1 MSEFE
6 NSGTSETEAQ
16 EEMTTMQQ
24 SVEGQQMGDAGA
36 EPIAAPEPAVSN
48 QEAMVAQ
55 TLSRVK
61 KQSKQIEKA
70 NKLLAQLPGQ
80 FKDLDKKQSKQ
91 FRQVDQQVRHLQSQ
105 LKQLQKQVARIKV
118 GAATAGGSGSKKKKK
133 AGKKRKR

>member
-16 EEMTTMQQ
+16 EEEMDTTIQ
-24 SVEGQQMGDAGA
+24 SVEGQQVEAGAGA
-36 EPIAAPEPAVSN
+36 EPAAPEPVSN

-70 NKLLAQLPGQ
+70 HKLLAQLPGQ
-80 FKDLDKKQSKQ
+80 FKELDKKQSKQ
-91 FRQVDQQVRHLQSQ
+91 FKQADQQVRQLQSQ
-105 LKQLQKQVARIKV
+105 IKQLQKQMARIKV
-118 GAATAGGSGSKKKKK
+118 VSAGGGSKKKK
-133 AGKKRKR
+133 ASGKKRKR

>member
-1 MSEFE
+1 
-6 NSGTSETEAQ
+6 
-16 EEMTTMQQ
+16 MQQ
-24 SVEGQQMGDAGA
+24 SVEGQQVDAGTESVA
-36 EPIAAPEPAVSN
+36 SEPAVSN

-91 FRQVDQQVRHLQSQ
+91 FRQVDQQVRQMQSQ

-118 GAATAGGSGSKKKKK
+118 GAAGGGSKKKKK